1 MFKIFNKIDEIKK
14 QNELLKKNMIG
25 LSDLVMKTNQIVEY
39 QVNTITDLKQR
50 NKSLTEELEFYKKQ
64 SRINLSRAGGFAT
77 AAKKARD
84 EKKILEESL
93 KAADVFT
100 AELIDNVNTKDIRIK
115 KIETDYL
122 QSTNHNTKLTNE
134 INKLKEEKKTAN
146 KIIKDLNNDLI
157 REKVKPKKAPTINE
171 LEKDKLFHGKR
182 KN

>member
-84 EKKILEESL
+84 EKKNIG
-93 KAADVFT
+93 
-100 AELIDNVNTKDIRIK
+100 R
-115 KIETDYL
+115 
-122 QSTNHNTKLTNE
+122 
-134 INKLKEEKKTAN
+134 
-146 KIIKDLNNDLI
+146 IIKSC
-157 REKVKPKKAPTINE
+157 
-171 LEKDKLFHGKR
+171 
-182 KN
+182 